1 MLYPRSISLV
11 IARLC
16 NRFIQVRT
24 VRVTRFKSANVS
36 KLKPPFAFVFLFSC
50 ETRDDQVEASE
61 QCFGEDLEVVWLRQ
75 RRYVGQWRI
84 RLGHAPDER
93 QTGRT
98 RPTSRAPSTS
108 RSTLKKRILN
118 HTEIP
123 LIRYV
128 FIEFP
133 SSARQ
138 SCSPQIRNGN
148 PKILGWH
155 HSCSS
160 FVEVFLILSHFKA
173 VFNINI
179 NYNLLSKHKPR
190 CRITVNCP

>member
-1 MLYPRSISLV
+1 M
-11 IARLC
+11 
-16 NRFIQVRT
+16 
-24 VRVTRFKSANVS
+24 
-36 KLKPPFAFVFLFSC
+36 
-50 ETRDDQVEASE
+50 
-61 QCFGEDLEVVWLRQ
+61 
-75 RRYVGQWRI
+75 

-123 LIRYV
+123 LIRYG

-138 SCSPQIRNGN
+138 SCSPQIKKNGN

-155 HSCSS
+155 HSCGS
-160 FVEVFLILSHFKA
+160 FMEVFLILRVISKQFSTLIIICYQSTNRGVVTQLIVHSRRPKA
-173 VFNINI
+173 SPTFIWW
-179 NYNLLSKHKPR
+179 
-190 CRITVNCP
+190 T